1 MPSHIC
7 RMWSRASRRHAIACP
22 GRKDPLLLFLRGKTD
37 GKRAA
42 RTPVLCGERQ
52 VFGDGVK
59 RRYRC
64 FSVSYPASLQ
74 FCRTTPAIHRLS
86 TSARLQTRQRAW
98 ALSHSHPPFRAA
110 ISPGKFPASCKT
122 SICLRNFWAYVDRMD
137 WQQPASLLVVFI
149 AFILMVRGLFGRRVS
164 CASGA
169 GCCGSGSGKGVFPR
183 STTFRARKGQRPEM
197 VIKR

>member
-1 MPSHIC
+1 MQSPAPAGRILSYSFSEAKQMEKERLGRRFYAVNGRFLAMGSRDVIGVFPCHIP
-7 RMWSRASRRHAIACP
+7 RHCS
-22 GRKDPLLLFLRGKTD
+22 
-37 GKRAA
+37 AA
-42 RTPVLCGERQ
+42 APPRQ
-52 VFGDGVK
+52 
-59 RRYRC
+59 
-64 FSVSYPASLQ
+64 
-74 FCRTTPAIHRLS
+74 IHRLS

-110 ISPGKFPASCKT
+110 ISPGKLPASCKT